1 MNPQGVPPRRL
12 PEDGG
17 SRKAFTLL
25 ELLIVIALTGILSAL
40 IVPMAKGSMTAAKSS
55 KCASNLKRL
64 AEAVLQY
71 AADNDG
77 KIPASIAI
85 PGVAGAKDGTW
96 KESLAPYVTVPQGGF
111 AGDSIFFCPEGR
123 SPRDWSNSASDYT
136 CNDRADAAS
145 TTGVFVQQAW
155 GTSGGNVRLQQIV
168 HPGKVIL
175 FADSFVNSDVRRSGG
190 WGVFLSRLG
199 TATYLGGS
207 TLPVQGLAPRHGYV
221 KSPLGGKFNASFCDG
236 HVESFDWKDP
246 RFQDAAFRRSLV
258 DTQ

>member
-1 MNPQGVPPRRL
+1 MNPQGVPPRRS
-12 PEDGG
+12 PEDGAP
-17 SRKAFTLL
+17 RKAFTLL
-25 ELLIVIALTGILSAL
+25 ELLMVIALMGILSAL
-40 IVPMAKGSMTAAKSS
+40 IVPMAKRSMTAAKCS

-71 AADNDG
+71 AADNEG

-85 PGVAGAKDGTW
+85 PGVPGTRDGIW

-123 SPRDWSNSASDYT
+123 SPRDWSNSAPDYT

-145 TTGVFVQQAW
+145 TTGVFVPQAW
-155 GTSGGNVRLQQIV
+155 GSPSENVRLQQIA

-175 FADSFVNSDVRRSGG
+175 FSDSFVNSDVRQSGG
-190 WGVFLSRLG
+190 WSVFLSRLG
-199 TATYLGGS
+199 AASYLGGGV
-207 TLPVQGLAPRHGYV
+207 LPERGLAPRHGYE

-246 RFQDAAFRRSLV
+246 RLQDTAFRRSLV